1 MSISTAD
8 LTTGTGLEGISI
20 QERLKQRKKGK
31 SFHPTHKG
39 INWDSIKSFF
49 RTLMIVS
56 VNVFLTA
63 ALCYGGFQTYRFV
76 TESEYFAISKVTFA
90 GQNYLLG
97 QNLEELLGPIGGT
110 SIFLQDTKILEK
122 NLEAHSWIESVS
134 ISRRFPNTIY
144 AKIVERIP
152 YARIQ
157 LDKVYLLDKSGIMLD
172 VADSEYGHLPM
183 ITGVKTDKNRLGD
196 VAASKDII
204 RAIQTMQ
211 DLNGLKFFL
220 DDPFTSVHIKKDY
233 RLTFTS
239 GIRGIKIHLTVETI
253 DEGFKNLSLIL
264 NAIKSKGDEFQQI
277 DLSFKD
283 KVVIKE
289 AHRT

>member
-1 MSISTAD
+1 MGYSTAEINAG
-8 LTTGTGLEGISI
+8 GTLESLSI

-31 SFHPTHKG
+31 SFHPTQKG

-49 RTLMIVS
+49 RTLMVVS
-56 VNVFLTA
+56 VNVFFAT
-63 ALCYGGFQTYRFV
+63 ALCYGAFQTYRFV
-76 TESEYFAISKVTFA
+76 TESNYFAISKVIFA

-97 QNLEELLGPIGGT
+97 QNLEELLGPIGGR
-110 SIFLQDTKILEK
+110 SIFLQDIKILEK
-122 NLEAHSWIESVS
+122 NLEAHPWIENVS

-144 AKIVERIP
+144 AKIVERTP

-157 LDKVYLLDKSGIMLD
+157 LDKVYLLDKSGVLLD
-172 VADSEYGHLPM
+172 KANSEHSHLP
-183 ITGVKTDKNRLGD
+183 IVTGVKTENIRLGD
-196 VAASKDII
+196 SAASKDVI

-220 DDPFTSVHIKKDY
+220 GDPFTSVHIKKDY

-239 GIRGIKIHLTVETI
+239 GIRGIKIHLTIETI
-253 DEGFKNLSLIL
+253 DEGFRNLNLIL
-264 NAIKSKGDEFQQI
+264 NAIKSTGDEIQQI

-289 AHRT
+289 AHTT

>member
-1 MSISTAD
+1 MSISTAEIN
-8 LTTGTGLEGISI
+8 TGVGLEGLSI

-31 SFHPTHKG
+31 SFHPTQKG
-39 INWDSIKSFF
+39 MNWDSIKSFC
-49 RTLMIVS
+49 RTFMIVS
-56 VNVFLTA
+56 VNVFFAA

-76 TESEYFAISKVTFA
+76 TESDYFAISKVTFA
-90 GQNYLLG
+90 GQDYLLG
-97 QNLEELLGPIGGT
+97 Q
-110 SIFLQDTKILEK
+110 

-157 LDKVYLLDKSGIMLD
+157 LEKVYLLDKSGVLLD
-172 VADSEYGHLPM
+172 RASSEHAHLPM
-183 ITGVKTDKNRLGD
+183 ITGVMTDNNRLGD
-196 VAASKDII
+196 IAASKDAI
-204 RAIQTMQ
+204 RAIKTMQ

-239 GIRGIKIHLTVETI
+239 GIRGIKIHLTVDTI
-253 DEGFKNLSLIL
+253 DEGFKNLKLIL

-289 AHRT
+289 AHTT